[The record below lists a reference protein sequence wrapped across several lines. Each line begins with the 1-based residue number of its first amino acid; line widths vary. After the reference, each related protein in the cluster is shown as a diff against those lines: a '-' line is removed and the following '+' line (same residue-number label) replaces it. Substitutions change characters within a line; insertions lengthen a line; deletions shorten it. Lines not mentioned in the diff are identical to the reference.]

1 MKKTGNDA
9 VRSLLQQGSFCSPT
23 GHVRY
28 LLDKDGSRDATSR
41 PPNISTA
48 SMEIPLSAPLFRSRV
63 TLFLVV
69 FQDGLCYS
77 QPDNRFSLDHPT
89 PHLSFQSRYVHLIG
103 DPGHTEHDCDLEL
116 VAVIAGAR
124 RVSDMDIPASVLEAS
139 HKYFPLISRV

>member
-1 MKKTGNDA
+1 

-41 PPNISTA
+41 PPNISPA

-63 TLFLVV
+63 RLFLVV
-69 FQDGLCYS
+69 FQDGLCNS
-77 QPDNRFSLDHPT
+77 QPDDRFSLDRPT
-89 PHLSFQSRYVHLIG
+89 SHLSFQSGYVHHIG
-103 DPGHTEHDCDLEL
+103 DRGQTEHDCDLEL

-124 RVSDMDIPASVLEAS
+124 RLSDMDIPA
-139 HKYFPLISRV
+139 PSRSIP